1 MFHKQR
7 KGKGASRLI
16 TWLRWYQSQMF
27 YTYSTRVYKTA
38 SFLHSSS
45 HSPQYINNSKLTL
58 VLSNPLWL
66 CAMILDS
73 KGKTGGFSVFL
84 LRVKQ
89 DVIPAPTRL
98 VSLPISHLCV
108 CFFPPLSSTCKRL
121 PLHLPTRRYQRAWK
135 QNKDC
140 CPSLMEQRGARA

>member
-7 KGKGASRLI
+7 KRKVALRLI
-16 TWLRWYQSQMF
+16 TWLHWYQSQMF

-73 KGKTGGFSVFL
+73 KGKTGGSFFVFFFCVH
-84 LRVKQ
+84 VKQ
-89 DVIPAPTRL
+89 DVIPAPTAL
-98 VSLPISHLCV
+98 SPFPSLPCV
-108 CFFPPLSSTCKRL
+108 CVFFPPLSSTCKRL
-121 PLHLPTRRYQRAWK
+121 PLHLPTRRYQRA
-135 QNKDC
+135 
-140 CPSLMEQRGARA
+140 